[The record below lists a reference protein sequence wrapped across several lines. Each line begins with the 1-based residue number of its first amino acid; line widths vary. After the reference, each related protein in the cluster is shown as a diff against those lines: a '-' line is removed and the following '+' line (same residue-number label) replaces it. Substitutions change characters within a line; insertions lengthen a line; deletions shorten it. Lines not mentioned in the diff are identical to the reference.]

1 MVELLK
7 LAMAKPLNAVVVV
20 LCLAV
25 TGLGTGAVTTR
36 VALAVIVEKQKV
48 NEAYQVKVI
57 EMSETLIRIDQNV
70 IDMKSKQP

>member
-7 LAMAKPLNAVVVV
+7 LAMAKPLNAVVVI

-25 TGLGTGAVTTR
+25 TTLGAGAVTTR

-70 IDMKSKQP
+70 IDMKSKQ